1 MSQVKNLL
9 DLFPGSGKDAA
20 KGSKPV
26 DGKAKKAG
34 AKASDLLPI
43 ETGSKESNGNG
54 SVQDSGSL
62 QGNRPVQGSG
72 AHKSFQTRIKESH
85 AKLAAA
91 SRAAAGQE
99 AQSKATEA
107 KTSAGTRREKAE
119 YQRTQENQAAG
130 HADRQEDADGKAQVR
145 SRADRDSRSERADRH
160 SERNSIQSRQTGR
173 RAAEADQDAGTEC
186 SHGNT
191 DVTYSAPS
199 LLQDS
204 GTAATQSPD
213 GGKTAPLAPLDAE
226 ALKDLQAGLEN
237 LGIQASDEQLQ
248 DPAFLSQL
256 LQMLRNLPQPQAEAE
271 TEPAPE
277 AEPSD
282 VSETASVSALQTATA
297 ASMEAATNAAGELT
311 DGNEAPAPAGDKAMP
326 AAGTETAADAS
337 IDKEA
342 LAGMIRKQIAALTAD
357 TNAPGDGNDA
367 RALGRKAVDQEM
379 TLRSPATTPADWQG
393 IKVRPRSESIT
404 TEPLPMADLDRMR
417 VLQASALQAGAV
429 GKEIDRSAMP
439 AMETDAGADSI
450 GETGNIRVDISESR
464 NAGEQDNQGL
474 SQQQADLF
482 GGEGEASGNAETAM
496 SKEATAA
503 AKSASAG
510 HAFQNSLEQTL
521 SADHGTGIQRPW
533 EPRPASAGAAME
545 QIAKHLSVA
554 GPKHGDEIN
563 IQLSPEHLGRVRVSL
578 EMKEGAMTARIAVEN
593 EDARRQVEAGIAGL
607 RSTLENQG
615 IKLQGLEVSVEQQH
629 GSLFNPDGSNAESFF
644 HRNGRGDKGGSGAQG
659 ASEIAPFESAP
670 ESDTGR
676 RWGYNTMEYIG

>member
-1 MSQVKNLL
+1 MSQVQNLL

-26 DGKAKKAG
+26 DARAKKAG

-43 ETGSKESNGNG
+43 ETGSKEGNGNG
-54 SVQDSGSL
+54 SLKDSGSL
-62 QGNRPVQGSG
+62 QGNRPG
-72 AHKSFQTRIKESH
+72 AHKSFQARIKESH

-91 SRAAAGQE
+91 SKAAGQE

-119 YQRTQENQAAG
+119 SHRTREEQAAG
-130 HADRQEDADGKAQVR
+130 HAERRDDADGKAQAGA
-145 SRADRDSRSERADRH
+145 RADRESRSERAARH
-160 SERNSIQSRQTGR
+160 SERDSMQSRQAGR
-173 RAAEADQDAGTEC
+173 RAAEAGQEAGAER
-186 SHGNT
+186 SQGNT

-199 LLQDS
+199 TLQDA

-213 GGKTAPLAPLDAE
+213 GGKISPLAPLDAE

-237 LGIQASDEQLQ
+237 LGIHAGDEQLQ

-256 LQMLRNLPQPQAEAE
+256 LQMLRNLPQPQAEPE
-271 TEPAPE
+271 TDPAPA

-282 VSETASVSALQTATA
+282 IAEAASVSASAAAIA
-297 ASMEAATNAAGELT
+297 ASVGAAKNAAGALT
-311 DGNEAPAPAGDKAMP
+311 DGNEAAAPAGDEAMP
-326 AAGTETAADAS
+326 AAPTETAADAS
-337 IDKEA
+337 IGKEA

-357 TNAPGDGNDA
+357 TNTPVDANAA
-367 RALGRKAVDQEM
+367 RAMGPKAADREM
-379 TLRSPATTPADWQG
+379 TVRTPATTPAEWQG
-393 IKVRPRSESIT
+393 IKVRTRSESIT
-404 TEPLPMADLDRMR
+404 TEPLPMADLDRLR
-417 VLQASALQAGAV
+417 VLQASALQAGTA
-429 GKEIDRSAMP
+429 GKEADRMAMP

-450 GETGNIRVDISESR
+450 GETGNIRVDVSEGR

-474 SQQQADLF
+474 SQQQADLS

-510 HAFQNSLEQTL
+510 HAFQNSLEQNR
-521 SADHGTGIQRPW
+521 SAEHGTGIQRPW

-545 QIAKHLSVA
+545 QIAKHLSMA

-659 ASEIAPFESAP
+659 ASEIAPFESVP